1 MLIANLAVSWALLGL
16 IWVIQLVHYP
26 LFAQVSVER
35 WADYHARHTRQIT
48 IVVAPLML
56 AELAIAGLLVVQHP
70 ADSLIWISAGIV
82 VAMWVSTFFVQVP
95 IHTALGRAWD
105 LPLIHRLSNT
115 NWIRTIGWTLKAVLA
130 VWLLSR
136 LG

>member
-26 LFAQVSVER
+26 LFEQVSVER

-115 NWIRTIGWTLKAVLA
+115 NWIRTIG
-130 VWLLSR
+130 
-136 LG
+136 